1 MLTNLLKR
9 LIVVVIEGL
18 PSRRGELFCYAKKAV
33 IKIKCVVNLTKFHVR
48 LQRWIQ
54 VRSATRFKDC
64 VKTSLGVLNPNLF
77 LGRLFNCC

>member
-1 MLTNLLKR
+1 MFPLIGYILLYFIQSQSFANCYLNIYR
-9 LIVVVIEGL
+9 VGL
-18 PSRRGELFCYAKKAV
+18 NK
-33 IKIKCVVNLTKFHVR
+33 
-48 LQRWIQ
+48 RWIQ